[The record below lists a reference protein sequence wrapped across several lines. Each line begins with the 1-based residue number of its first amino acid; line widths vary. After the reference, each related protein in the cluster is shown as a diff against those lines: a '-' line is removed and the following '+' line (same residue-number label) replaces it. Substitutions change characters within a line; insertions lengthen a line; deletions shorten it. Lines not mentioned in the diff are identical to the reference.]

1 MEYWYSKVIDLLLL
15 VLYSYFY
22 AKESLIS
29 PEVARGSR
37 EEQLAYLR
45 EQRAGIEHVIAVLER
60 LDAFRTRPQQESAA

>member
-1 MEYWYSKVIDLLLL
+1 LTYYYWYCIR
-15 VLYSYFY
+15 
-22 AKESLIS
+22 IS
-29 PEVARGSR
+29 MQKKILFPPEVARGSR

>member
-1 MEYWYSKVIDLLLL
+1 MQKKVL
-15 VLYSYFY
+15 FP
-22 AKESLIS
+22 